1 MNTIFTLC
9 NDRQNRRNGINP
21 TNENTI
27 ACNEANASIVN
38 CSTSGAVAPVVS
50 RRATT
55 TTTLSTFSSAKPT
68 FSSAKLIVKKLSIVN
83 YPLLILFCL
92 LFAGSLSAQDN
103 YSVIVK
109 CPVISGQAGYMQESA
124 YSTYKTSY
132 SNYSTST
139 ANVLS
144 NTTNYS
150 NSLITGA
157 RYKITSTKTAYSNWT
172 GYASSSSYG
181 PYYATYTS
189 SAVVAS
195 FSKTGALGGSAS
207 ASKTSKSGSLPA
219 SMTGYATV
227 TRTASVSQTNKIG
240 FANFNIGN
248 IPTSVTVA
256 GAVLSYSQITAGSQS
271 LSGYGIS
278 TTPSAANSSVWGTF
292 TTNYYSSLYC
302 YISTT
307 GTGTRSRYLIPV
319 YTNNTSYTTSW
330 GTYYSSYWLT
340 GTYTLSNSN
349 FYTSNHDM
357 FTNFYSGISSAS
369 SYMITYYRA
378 YMEMEKARKNGNSAY
393 GMAFS
398 QYSYNSSGMN
408 APTSAMSLL
417 VTYQA
422 PWSIVLSPSA
432 KIPTSSACATGGTYT
447 LTASQSMNT
456 SYVSVSPQTWT
467 WYSATASGGPY
478 ASIGTTTASAYTVSG
493 RNDPGTVWY
502 RYAEKASM
510 VSNTARS
517 TVTNYYTI
525 GTNLCSPAKIEFKC
539 TPLPSNPTFSATA
552 TGDRSVTLTWSGI
565 SGTDHYVI
573 RYGVDSGI
581 NFKEITVPYGTNTV
595 TIENLTNGREYYF
608 QIQAIGGIEASGC
621 QYCTTQLST
630 KAHVTPDC
638 DE

>member
-1 MNTIFTLC
+1 MNNFT
-9 NDRQNRRNGINP
+9 NRN
-21 TNENTI
+21 
-27 ACNEANASIVN
+27 
-38 CSTSGAVAPVVS
+38 
-50 RRATT
+50 
-55 TTTLSTFSSAKPT
+55 FSEIEKPT
-68 FSSAKLIVKKLSIVN
+68 FSSAKPIVNCQLSIVH
-83 YPLLILFCL
+83 YPLLILLCL

-109 CPVISGQAGYMQESA
+109 CPVISGQTGYMGVTFSTNKGAAATTYASA
-124 YSTYKTSY
+124 YGWSGSGALTANVAGKLSNYKTS
-132 SNYSTST
+132 N
-139 ANVLS
+139 
-144 NTTNYS
+144 
-150 NSLITGA
+150 
-157 RYKITSTKTAYSNWT
+157 STKSTTYVTYTISSGNINAYNQ
-172 GYASSSSYG
+172 SSYKG
-181 PYYATYTS
+181 TGTS
-189 SAVVAS
+189 SVWWN
-195 FSKTGALGGSAS
+195 GGIPGTAS
-207 ASKTSKSGSLPA
+207 ATGHWTSSTFKKSTL
-219 SMTGYATV
+219 GY
-227 TRTASVSQTNKIG
+227 
-240 FANFNIGN
+240 ANFNISAVPSFISSVNGATMTLKDASSLTHQFSIYGLKT
-248 IPTSVTVA
+248 IPTSNNAANWAYLTNA
-256 GAVLSYSQITAGSQS
+256 TSNGQYQNYSFTGTSSYTLGMWNTGTAT
-271 LSGYGIS
+271 Y
-278 TTPSAANSSVWGTF
+278 NSSVTVQSR
-292 TTNYYSSLYC
+292 SSLSSVSSNTWSYKFFQD
-302 YISTT
+302 ITSL
-307 GTGTRSRYLIPV
+307 RA
-319 YTNNTSYTTSW
+319 NNITSM
-330 GTYYSSYWLT
+330 GM
-340 GTYTLSNSN
+340 
-349 FYTSNHDM
+349 M
-357 FTNFYSGISSAS
+357 F
-369 SYMITYYRA
+369 
-378 YMEMEKARKNGNSAY
+378 SAY
-393 GMAFS
+393 GYTGTTCSF
-398 QYSYNSSGMN
+398 NVPSSN
-408 APTSAMSLL
+408 ISLN
-417 VTYQA
+417 VQYQA
-422 PWSIVLSPSA
+422 PWSKVLSPSA
-432 KIPTSSACATGGTYT
+432 KVPATSACATGGTYT

-581 NFKEITVPYGTNTV
+581 SFKEITVPYGTNTV

>member
-1 MNTIFTLC
+1 MKNIAYMKNSTIL
-9 NDRQNRRNGINP
+9 G
-21 TNENTI
+21 
-27 ACNEANASIVN
+27 
-38 CSTSGAVAPVVS
+38 
-50 RRATT
+50 
-55 TTTLSTFSSAKPT
+55 SAKPT
-68 FSSAKLIVKKLSIVN
+68 FSSAKLIVKKLSIVHCPLSIVN
-83 YPLLILFCL
+83 CTLSIVNCTLLIAFCL

-103 YSVIVK
+103 YAVIVK

-132 SNYSTST
+132 SNSSTST
-139 ANVLS
+139 ANLAS
-144 NTTNYS
+144 ATSKYS

-157 RYKITSTKTAYSNWT
+157 RYRITSSKTNYTNWT
-172 GYASSSSYG
+172 GYGSSSSYG

-195 FSKTGALGGSAS
+195 YSKTGAIGAS
-207 ASKTSKSGSLPA
+207 ASSSATSKSGSLPA
-219 SMTGYATV
+219 SMTGRVTV
-227 TRTASVSQTNKIG
+227 TKTASVSQTNRIG
-240 FANFNIGN
+240 FANFNIAN
-248 IPTSVTVA
+248 MPTSVTVA
-256 GAVLSYSQITAGSQS
+256 GAVLSYSQLIAGTRS
-271 LSGYGIS
+271 LTGYGIS
-278 TTPSAANSSVWGTF
+278 ATPSAANSSVWGTF
-292 TTNYYSSLYC
+292 TTNNYNSVYYYL
-302 YISTT
+302 STIGS
-307 GTGTRSRYLIPV
+307 GTCSRYLIPV
-319 YTNNTSYTTSW
+319 GGTETAYTTSW

-349 FYTSNHDM
+349 FYSSNHDM
-357 FTNFYSGISSAS
+357 FTNFYRGASSAS
-369 SYMITYYRA
+369 SYMITQYRA
-378 YMEMEKARKNGNSAY
+378 YMEMEKARENNKSAY

-398 QYSYNSSGMN
+398 QYYIYPSSGMS
-408 APTSAMSLL
+408 AATSAMNLL

-422 PWSIVLSPSA
+422 PWSVVLTPSA
-432 KIPTSSACATGGTYT
+432 KTPASSACATGGTYT

-478 ASIGTTTASAYTVSG
+478 ASIGTTTATAYTVSG

-552 TGDRSVTLTWSGI
+552 TGNRSVTLTWSGI

-581 NFKEITVPYGTNTV
+581 SFKEITVPYGTNTV

-630 KAHVTPDC
+630 RAHVTPDC